1 MAMSLVMLIPY
12 AELSDKPSY
21 LRLSGFAYAFTVR
34 GMTWAKYIVALG
46 ACVGIFTS
54 TGIGIYGIAR
64 ILTVFAREGMIPACK
79 PNPCPKNPKNPCNTL
94 SIPAIP

>member
-12 AELSDKPSY
+12 AELADQPTY
-21 LRLSGFAYAFTVR
+21 AQISGFAYAFTVR
-34 GMTWAKYIVALG
+34 GMSWAKYVVALG

-54 TGIGIYGIAR
+54 TGLGVYGIAR

-79 PNPCPKNPKNPCNTL
+79 SYLDKP
-94 SIPAIP
+94 